1 MAEVTASA
9 VKSLRE
15 KTGAGMIDCKNAL
28 VEANGDETPAMDILR
43 KKGMATAG
51 KKAGRVTAEGAV
63 GSYIHMGGKVG
74 VLVEINCESDFV
86 ARGEE
91 FQQLVKDVAMHIA
104 ATDPRW
110 TNRDEVPAGDLDKE
124 REILME
130 QLKNDP
136 KNAGKPEDVLNKII
150 EGRLNK
156 FYEDNVLVDQ
166 PFVKDPSKTVG
177 ELVAEKIGSIKE
189 NITIRRFA
197 RVTKWAKASRKRRT
211 ISPPKSRRWSVKF
224 GRVDV
229 GRLAC
234 KTTLRTTAQLQLW
247 SLSSNASS

>member
-1 MAEVTASA
+1 MADITASA

-15 KTGAGMIDCKNAL
+15 KTGAGMVDCKNAL
-28 VEANGDETPAMDILR
+28 VEANGDETAAIDILR

-51 KKAGRVTAEGAV
+51 KKAGRVTAEGVV

-91 FQQLVKDVAMHIA
+91 FQQLVKDVAMQIA
-104 ATDPRW
+104 AADPRYAS
-110 TNRDEVPAGDLDKE
+110 REEVPAGELNKE

-136 KNAGKPEDVLNKII
+136 KNAGKPEDVMNKII

-189 NITIRRFA
+189 NITIRRFTRYKMGEGIEKKQDDFA
-197 RVTKWAKASRKRRT
+197 AEVASM
-211 ISPPKSRRWSVKF
+211 
-224 GRVDV
+224 V
-229 GRLAC
+229 G
-234 KTTLRTTAQLQLW
+234 
-247 SLSSNASS
+247 

>member
-15 KTGAGMIDCKNAL
+15 KSGAGMIDCRNAL
-28 VEANGDETPAMDILR
+28 VEANGNEESAMEILR
-43 KKGMATAG
+43 KKGMAQAG

-110 TNRDEVPAGDLDKE
+110 VKREEVPTDELDKE

-136 KNAGKPEDVLNKII
+136 KNANKPDDVLGKII
-150 EGRLNK
+150 DGRLNK
-156 FYEDNVLVDQ
+156 FYEDNVLIDQ
-166 PFVKDPSKTVG
+166 PFVKDPAKTVG
-177 ELVAEKIGSIKE
+177 ELVAERIASIKE
-189 NITIRRFA
+189 NITVRRFA
-197 RVTKWAKASRKRRT
+197 RFKMGEGIEKRQDDFAAEVASM
-211 ISPPKSRRWSVKF
+211 
-224 GRVDV
+224 V
-229 GRLAC
+229 G
-234 KTTLRTTAQLQLW
+234 
-247 SLSSNASS
+247 

>member
-1 MAEVTASA
+1 MAEITASA

-15 KTGAGMIDCKNAL
+15 KTGAGMVDCKNAL
-28 VEANGDETPAMDILR
+28 VEANGDEAAAIEILR
-43 KKGMATAG
+43 KKGIATAD

-91 FQQLVKDVAMHIA
+91 FQQLLKDVAMHIA
-104 ATDPRW
+104 AANPLY
-110 TNRDEVPAGDLDKE
+110 TNRNEVPADVLDKE

-136 KNAGKPEDVLNKII
+136 KNAGKPDEVLAKII

-156 FYEDNVLVDQ
+156 FYEENVLVDQ
-166 PFVKDPSKTVG
+166 PFVKDPAKTIG
-177 ELVAEKIGSIKE
+177 DLVTEKIASIKE
-189 NITIRRFA
+189 NITIRRFTRYKMGEGIEKKQDDFA
-197 RVTKWAKASRKRRT
+197 AEVASM
-211 ISPPKSRRWSVKF
+211 
-224 GRVDV
+224 V
-229 GRLAC
+229 G
-234 KTTLRTTAQLQLW
+234 
-247 SLSSNASS
+247 

>member
-15 KTGAGMIDCKNAL
+15 KSGAGMIDCKNAL
-28 VEANGDETPAMDILR
+28 VEANGDENAAMEILR
-43 KKGMATAG
+43 KKGIATAG

-104 ATDPRW
+104 AADPRYA
-110 TNRDEVPAGDLDKE
+110 TRDEVPVGELDKE
-124 REILME
+124 RGILME

-136 KNAGKPEDVLNKII
+136 KNANKPDDVLGKII

-156 FYEDNVLVDQ
+156 FYEENVLVDQ
-166 PFVKDPSKTVG
+166 PFVKDPAKTIG
-177 ELVAEKIGSIKE
+177 ELVTEKIASIKE
-189 NITIRRFA
+189 NISVRRFA
-197 RVTKWAKASRKRRT
+197 RFKMGEGIEKKQDDFAAEVASM
-211 ISPPKSRRWSVKF
+211 
-224 GRVDV
+224 V
-229 GRLAC
+229 G
-234 KTTLRTTAQLQLW
+234 
-247 SLSSNASS
+247 

>member
-1 MAEVTASA
+1 MAEITASA

-15 KTGAGMIDCKNAL
+15 KSGAGMIDCKNAL
-28 VEANGDETPAMDILR
+28 VEANGDEAAAMELLR

-86 ARGEE
+86 ARGDE
-91 FQQLVKDVAMHIA
+91 FQQLVRDIAMHIA
-104 ATDPRW
+104 ATDPRYN
-110 TNRDEVPAGDLDKE
+110 NRDEVPAAVLGKE

-130 QLKNDP
+130 QLRNDP
-136 KNAGKPEDVLNKII
+136 KNANKPDDVLGKII

-156 FYEDNVLVDQ
+156 FYEDNVLLDQ
-166 PFVKDPSKTVG
+166 PFVKDPAKTVG

-189 NITIRRFA
+189 NITVRRFA
-197 RVTKWAKASRKRRT
+197 RFKMGEGIEK
-211 ISPPKSRRWSVKF
+211 
-224 GRVDV
+224 RVDDFAAEVASMV
-229 GRLAC
+229 G
-234 KTTLRTTAQLQLW
+234 
-247 SLSSNASS
+247 

>member
-1 MAEVTASA
+1 MSDVTAGA

-15 KTGAGMIDCKNAL
+15 KSGAGMIDCKNAL
-28 VEANGDETPAMDILR
+28 VEANGDENAAMEILR
-43 KKGMATAG
+43 KKGMASAG

-104 ATDPRW
+104 AVDPRYA
-110 TNRDEVPAGDLDKE
+110 TRSEVGAADLDKE
-124 REILME
+124 REILRE

-136 KNAGKPEDVLNKII
+136 KNASKPADVLNKII
-150 EGRLNK
+150 DGRLNK

-189 NITIRRFA
+189 NISIRRFA
-197 RVTKWAKASRKRRT
+197 RFKMGEGIEKKADDFAAEVASM
-211 ISPPKSRRWSVKF
+211 
-224 GRVDV
+224 V
-229 GRLAC
+229 G
-234 KTTLRTTAQLQLW
+234 
-247 SLSSNASS
+247 

>member
-15 KTGAGMIDCKNAL
+15 KTGAGMVDCKNAL
-28 VEANGDETPAMDILR
+28 VEAGGDEAAAVEILR

-51 KKAGRVTAEGAV
+51 KKAGRVTAEGVV

-104 ATDPRW
+104 ASDPRFA
-110 TNRDEVPAGDLDKE
+110 TRDQVPAAELDKE
-124 REILME
+124 REIMRE

-136 KNAGKPEDVLNKII
+136 KNASKPEDVLNKII
-150 EGRLNK
+150 DGRLNK
-156 FYEDNVLVDQ
+156 FYEENVLVDQ
-166 PFVKDPSKTVG
+166 PFVKDPSKTIG

-189 NITIRRFA
+189 NISIRRFTRYKMGEGIEKRQDDFA
-197 RVTKWAKASRKRRT
+197 AEVASMV
-211 ISPPKSRRWSVKF
+211 S
-224 GRVDV
+224 
-229 GRLAC
+229 
-234 KTTLRTTAQLQLW
+234 
-247 SLSSNASS
+247 

>member
-1 MAEVTASA
+1 MAEVTPGA
-9 VKSLRE
+9 VKTLRE
-15 KTGAGMIDCKNAL
+15 KSGAGMLDCKNAL
-28 VEANGDETPAMDILR
+28 VEANGDENAAMEILR
-43 KKGMATAG
+43 KKGMAQAG

-104 ATDPRW
+104 AADPRYA
-110 TNRDEVPAGDLDKE
+110 TRAEVPEGELTKE

-130 QLKNDP
+130 QLRNDE
-136 KNAGKPEDVLNKII
+136 KNANKPEEVLNKII

-189 NITIRRFA
+189 NMSIRRFVRFKMGEGIEKKQDDFA
-197 RVTKWAKASRKRRT
+197 AEVASM
-211 ISPPKSRRWSVKF
+211 
-224 GRVDV
+224 V
-229 GRLAC
+229 G
-234 KTTLRTTAQLQLW
+234 
-247 SLSSNASS
+247 

>member
-1 MAEVTASA
+1 MAEITASA

-28 VEANGDETPAMDILR
+28 VEAGGDETEAVEILR
-43 KKGMATAG
+43 KKGMASAS
-51 KKAGRVTAEGAV
+51 KKQGRVTAEGAV

-104 ATDPRW
+104 AVDPRFL
-110 TNRDEVPAGDLDKE
+110 NREEVPADVLQKE
-124 REILME
+124 REILLE

-136 KNAGKPEDVLNKII
+136 KNANKPEDVLNKII

-156 FYEDNVLVDQ
+156 FYEESVLVDQ
-166 PFVKDPSKTVG
+166 PFVKDPSKTIS
-177 ELVAEKIGSIKE
+177 ELVAEKISSIKE
-189 NITIRRFA
+189 NISIRRFA
-197 RVTKWAKASRKRRT
+197 RFKMGEGIQKKQDNFASEVA
-211 ISPPKSRRWSVKF
+211 SM
-224 GRVDV
+224 V
-229 GRLAC
+229 GG
-234 KTTLRTTAQLQLW
+234 
-247 SLSSNASS
+247 N

>member
-1 MAEVTASA
+1 MAEITASA

-15 KTGAGMIDCKNAL
+15 KSGAGMIDCKNAL
-28 VEANGDETPAMDILR
+28 VEANGDETAAMEILR

-86 ARGEE
+86 ARGDE

-104 ATDPRW
+104 AVDPRFA
-110 TNRDEVPAGDLDKE
+110 TRDEVPADVLDKE

-136 KNAGKPEDVLNKII
+136 KNAGKPDEVLAKII
-150 EGRLNK
+150 DGRLNK

-166 PFVKDPSKTVG
+166 PFVKDPSKTIG
-177 ELVAEKIGSIKE
+177 DLVTEKIASIKE
-189 NITIRRFA
+189 NISVRRFA
-197 RVTKWAKASRKRRT
+197 RFKMGEGIEKKADDFAAEVASM
-211 ISPPKSRRWSVKF
+211 
-224 GRVDV
+224 V
-229 GRLAC
+229 G
-234 KTTLRTTAQLQLW
+234 
-247 SLSSNASS
+247 